1 MKKCIAVL
9 LIVMCLFHLAG
20 CQKEAPAPIGP
31 AFYYCAADI
40 GYSMDSTAIRA
51 EHRENA
57 AQDTLQQMLVKYL
70 AGPESADLR
79 SPFPVGMKL
88 IEVSLEG
95 NTVYITVSD
104 ALSSLSGLE
113 LTLACSCISL
123 TCLDFTG
130 AELVVIS
137 AQDSLLD
144 GQKYV
149 TMDKNTLLLL
159 DTVLEGE

>member
-1 MKKCIAVL
+1 MKKWILVL
-9 LIVMCLFHLAG
+9 LTALFLFHLAG
-20 CQKEAPAPIGP
+20 CQKEAPAPVGP
-31 AFYYCAADI
+31 AFYYRAADI
-40 GYSMDSTAIRA
+40 SYSMESTVVRA
-51 EHRENA
+51 EYRENA
-57 AQDTLQQMLVKYL
+57 AYDTLQQMLVKYF
-70 AGPESADLR
+70 AGPESTDLR
-79 SPFPVGMKL
+79 TPFPVGMKL
-88 IEVSLEG
+88 IEVSLAD